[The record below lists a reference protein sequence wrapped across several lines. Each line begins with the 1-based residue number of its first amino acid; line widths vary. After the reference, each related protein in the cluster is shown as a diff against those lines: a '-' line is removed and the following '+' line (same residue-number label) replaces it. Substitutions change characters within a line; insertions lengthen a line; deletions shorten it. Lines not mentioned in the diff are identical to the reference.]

1 MKLSCKEISF
11 VVSESL
17 DRDLLLRER
26 LSVKIHLMMC
36 KACQQMAMQMKLLRA
51 VSRHSRTVEGDDTCP
66 GQEETL
72 STEARARIL
81 KQLAKK

>member
-36 KACQQMAMQMKLLRA
+36 KACQRMAMQMKLLRA
-51 VSRHSRTVEGDDTCP
+51 ASRHSGTVEGDDTSP
-66 GQEETL
+66 GQEVPL
-72 STEARARIL
+72 SKEARIRIL
-81 KQLAKK
+81 KQLVKK

>member
-1 MKLSCKEISF
+1 M
-11 VVSESL
+11 VSESM

-26 LSVKIHLMMC
+26 LGVKIHLMMC
-36 KACQQMAMQMKLLRA
+36 KACQRMAMQMKLLRA
-51 VSRHSRTVEGDDTCP
+51 ASRYSGTAEGDDTSP

-72 STEARARIL
+72 SKEARNRIL